1 MAVDVTIPMDL
12 WDGDEQAVITT
23 WLAGE
28 GGQIREGAL
37 IAEIMVAKIQH
48 EIRAPASG
56 ALTIVRRTD
65 EIISKGD
72 VIATI
77 G

>member
-1 MAVDVTIPMDL
+1 MAVDVTIPTDL

-23 WLAGE
+23 WLAADGARVGE
-28 GGQIREGAL
+28 GVL
-37 IAEIMVAKIQH
+37 IAEIMVEKIQH
-48 EIRAPASG
+48 EMRASVSG
-56 ALTIVRRTD
+56 ALAIVKQVD
-65 EIISKGD
+65 DIVSKGD